1 VNNVTSFSITRYK
14 LKLTHQKLIENL
26 CKKLPYYY
34 FDDCAYGNFE
44 HELKGDMHPYFSHTL
59 LNEYGEKSEYFRKF
73 PWIPIGQAIGM
84 PNNKMLRAHMTL
96 QYPRPDVFG
105 VPHNSHLDQPDIK
118 CYVALYYPNN
128 ADGDT
133 FFFDSNQKV
142 IHREKPE
149 RGKII
154 VFDGQQ
160 YHSSSSPSKST
171 RWTLNINY
179 YR

>member
-1 VNNVTSFSITRYK
+1 MTSFSITRYK

-96 QYPRPDVFG
+96 QHPRPDVFG

>member
-1 VNNVTSFSITRYK
+1 MNNVTSFSITRYK

-133 FFFDSNQKV
+133 FFFDTNQKV

>member
-1 VNNVTSFSITRYK
+1 
-14 LKLTHQKLIENL
+14 
-26 CKKLPYYY
+26 
-34 FDDCAYGNFE
+34 
-44 HELKGDMHPYFSHTL
+44 MHPYFSHTL

>member
-1 VNNVTSFSITRYK
+1 MNNVTSFSITRYK